1 MSNSELQKPFDI
13 HQKLRSNG
21 SRWGYLHA
29 AEPWHGDCNFY
40 LITDL
45 SGEEWEYALYQ
56 RVEGDYFCLVDF
68 FKNYNEACEEAKI
81 IINSNPKYKA
91 AINY

>member
-1 MSNSELQKPFDI
+1 MINQPDNAPFDI
-13 HQKLRSNG
+13 HQKLRASG
-21 SRWGYLHA
+21 SHWCYLHA

-40 LITDL
+40 LITDF
-45 SGEEWEYALYQ
+45 SGDEYEYALYQ
-56 RVEGDYFCLVDF
+56 LVEGDYFCLVDF
-68 FKNYNEACEEAKI
+68 FKNYNEACEEAKN

>member
-13 HQKLRSNG
+13 HQKLRSNA

-29 AEPWHGDCNFY
+29 AEPWQGDCNFQ

-45 SGEEWEYALYQ
+45 SGEECEYALYQ

-68 FKNYNEACEEAKI
+68 FKNYNEACEEAKN